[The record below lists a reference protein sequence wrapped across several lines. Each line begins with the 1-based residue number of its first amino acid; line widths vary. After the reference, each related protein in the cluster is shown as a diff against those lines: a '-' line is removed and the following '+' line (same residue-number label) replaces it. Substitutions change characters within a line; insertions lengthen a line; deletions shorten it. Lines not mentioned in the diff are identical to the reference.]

1 MTFFQMK
8 IVICWVYIICHPY
21 SGCQRGMCYFSAI
34 NGLCRESARLLG
46 SGVLPCRCFVDQF
59 VVVLACLKARLTK
72 NLHQIPIIFHTAGM
86 KNCQN
91 RYLLG

>member
-1 MTFFQMK
+1 MK
-8 IVICWVYIICHPY
+8 IVIRVI
-21 SGCQRGMCYFSAI
+21 SSAI
-34 NGLCRESARLLG
+34 PTKDVNVVCVTSAQLMDCIVG